1 MGTRLDNETTGA
13 GKSYKNAIYAL
24 GPLIVKRFRNLWLHP
39 DFIFN
44 LTTIG
49 RKQKNCL
56 RIIRKFTENI
66 IKERKTNVMNK
77 RTIENGNTF
86 DMKSNKQD
94 NYVSNT
100 KKRNAML
107 DLLISNERDG
117 IIDDAGIQEEVDTFM
132 FEVCSERLGYKAVT
146 VA

>member
-1 MGTRLDNETTGA
+1 MGTRLDNDITST

-24 GPLIVKRFRNLWLHP
+24 GPLIVKRFRNILLHP

-56 RIIRKFTENI
+56 GIIRKFTKNI
-66 IKERKTNVMNK
+66 IKERKMNVINK
-77 RTIENGNTF
+77 RTIETDNAF

-100 KKRNAML
+100 STKRKNAML
-107 DLLISNERDG
+107 DLLISDEQDG

-132 FEVCSERLGYKAVT
+132 FEVCSFIFFSLYD
-146 VA
+146 